1 MRRKFFSLS
10 AAYGLVAAGV
20 SAVDTSHLY
29 PDLLSISLGV
39 TETAHMFII
48 ISGPVHSD
56 PALGPQECYA
66 ATVAFEYV

>member
-20 SAVDTSHLY
+20 RPVDTAHFD
-29 PDLLSISLGV
+29 PNLLSISLGV

-48 ISGPVHSD
+48 IGGPVHSH

-66 ATVAFEYV
+66 AAVAFEYV